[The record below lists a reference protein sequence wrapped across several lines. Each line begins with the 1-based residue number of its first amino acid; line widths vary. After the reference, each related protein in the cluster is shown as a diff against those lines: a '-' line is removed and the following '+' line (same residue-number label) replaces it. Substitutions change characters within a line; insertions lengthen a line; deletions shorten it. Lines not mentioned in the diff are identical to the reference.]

1 MTRIIGISGRKQ
13 SGKSTAA
20 NYINGDILSLRD
32 MVKDFS
38 LSDDGKLLINTTMAD
53 GSETVGEFD
62 VCRRDQDFIA
72 YAEKEMWPYVKVY
85 HFADTLKNMC
95 VELFG
100 IQPRQVFGTDDDKN
114 EETNYHWEDMPTDTD
129 GKTGVMTSRE
139 FLQYFGTSVVRSINT
154 NAWVQATIKRITDQ
168 NTNVAII
175 PDVRFPNEVQAIK
188 HAGGTVIRMERNPFD
203 CSHACES
210 ALDRDKFDWN
220 EFDVIIPNTAITI
233 PMLVEELSNISHL
246 WR

>member
-1 MTRIIGISGRKQ
+1 MSRIIGISGRKQ
-13 SGKSTAA
+13 SGKSTTA
-20 NYINGDILSLRD
+20 NYINGDILSRRD
-32 MVKDFS
+32 MVKGFG
-38 LSDDGKLLINTTMAD
+38 LDDEGKLLITTLMAD
-53 GSETVGEFD
+53 GSEAVGEFD

-85 HFADTLKNMC
+85 HFADTLKNLA

-100 IQPRQVFGTDDDKN
+100 IQPHQVFGTDSDKN
-114 EETNYHWEDMPTDTD
+114 ELINYSWENMPTETN
-129 GKTGVMTSRE
+129 KTGDMTARE

-154 NAWVQATIKRITDQ
+154 NAWVQATIKRITSE
-168 NTNVAII
+168 NTGVAVI

-188 HAGGTVIRMERNPFD
+188 HAGGIVIRMERNPFD
-203 CSHACES
+203 CSHTCES

-220 EFDVIIPNTAITI
+220 EFDVIIPNSATTI